1 MQLRK
6 DLIASVR
13 DKCPDDLSSKIQRFV
28 KTPVCNTKIPPF
40 TVAVLENGA
49 VGFSYNLFHRD
60 DEAMQRYL
68 AWDTGEIVGKPAD
81 EIMSWLLSDD
91 TLKKTAGLAVLNAL
105 SQDFL
110 NKNPGTYKLD
120 TESDLFDILRLD
132 KSSRVGVVGFFRP
145 MMDKLVEKAGEV
157 VVVEL
162 SEDLLEGSHPFTMTD
177 NPEALRGCDKV
188 LITATTVLNDSLLSV
203 VPHCVDAACVA
214 MMGPTAGFL
223 PDTVFALGVDA
234 VGFTRVKDLDLFLE
248 RFSTG
253 GKWGK
258 QHPKYGP
265 CLPADRI
272 SLAISKK
279 NACVKGGLWV
289 RLKGSKKGD

>member
-1 MQLRK
+1 MSLRK

-13 DKCPDDLSSKIQRFV
+13 NKCPDSLSVKVQRFV
-28 KTPVCNTKIPPF
+28 KTPVCDTKIPPF

-60 DEAMQRYL
+60 DQAMQRYV
-68 AWDTGEIVGKPAD
+68 AWDPDEIVGKTAD
-81 EIMSWLLSDD
+81 EIMSWLLTED

-110 NKNPGTYKLD
+110 NTNPGAYRLD

-162 SEDLLEGSHPFTMTD
+162 SEDLREGSHPFTMTD
-177 NPEALRGCDKV
+177 DPEALRGCDKI
-188 LITATTVLNDSLLSV
+188 LITATTVLNDSLLTV
-203 VPHCVDAACVA
+203 IPHCIDAAFVA

-248 RFSTG
+248 RFSSG
-253 GKWGK
+253 GKWGEATSK
-258 QHPKYGP
+258 IWAM
-265 CLPADRI
+265 PAR
-272 SLAISKK
+272 
-279 NACVKGGLWV
+279 
-289 RLKGSKKGD
+289 